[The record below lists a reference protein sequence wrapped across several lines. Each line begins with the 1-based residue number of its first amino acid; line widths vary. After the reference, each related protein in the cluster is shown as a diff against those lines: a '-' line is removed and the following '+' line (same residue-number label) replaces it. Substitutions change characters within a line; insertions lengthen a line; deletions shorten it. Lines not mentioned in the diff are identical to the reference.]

1 MQLAKKSI
9 NKLSE
14 VIGIKSV
21 LTAMNL
27 ESDSEPEEVT
37 IEAETQTEKVVVYNK
52 DLQTDEE
59 FKEKVPQAKELST
72 PSKKQSEKTQ
82 S

>member
-1 MQLAKKSI
+1 M
-9 NKLSE
+9 
-14 VIGIKSV
+14 
-21 LTAMNL
+21 
-27 ESDSEPEEVT
+27 T